1 MSYAANYASA
11 LMGPFRE
18 AVESAP
24 TFDDRYQ
31 NRLDPANRCE
41 ALMGTAL
48 DFDEV
53 ADILVFKSATINLGV
68 LSRLRQ
74 GRDRPTTAYQVSR

>member
-1 MSYAANYASA
+1 MSYAAKYANA
-11 LMGPFRE
+11 NFGPFRE
-18 AVESAP
+18 AVESAF

-41 ALMGTAL
+41 ALKGTAL

-53 ADILVFKSATINLGV
+53 ADILVFKSVTINLDV

-74 GRDRPTTAYQVSR
+74 GRDRPTTEYQVSR